1 MEIFIATFL
10 ILYTVYIIIRITF
23 LLDLQYKSLNALSC
37 WEINETNSLEELD
50 FINFDESKKYLR
62 DWINVLFGFNW
73 SKGVLIKKE
82 IRNKVIKFWNKDF
95 LEELNNKYEKVDNG

>member
-50 FINFDESKKYLR
+50 FINFDE
-62 DWINVLFGFNW
+62 
-73 SKGVLIKKE
+73 
-82 IRNKVIKFWNKDF
+82 
-95 LEELNNKYEKVDNG
+95 

>member
-1 MEIFIATFL
+1 MPYHVGKLMKQILWRNWILL
-10 ILYTVYIIIRITF
+10 ILMN
-23 LLDLQYKSLNALSC
+23 K
-37 WEINETNSLEELD
+37 
-50 FINFDESKKYLR
+50 KKYLR

-73 SKGVLIKKE
+73 SKGALIKKE

>member
-1 MEIFIATFL
+1 MPYHVGKLMKQILWRNWILL
-10 ILYTVYIIIRITF
+10 ILMN
-23 LLDLQYKSLNALSC
+23 Q
-37 WEINETNSLEELD
+37 
-50 FINFDESKKYLR
+50 KKYLR

-73 SKGVLIKKE
+73 SKGALIKKE